1 MEEEGNSKHAPHYT
15 TLHRTTPHTMSH
27 YTPPHYTALHHT
39 LSHYTTHYVTPHPTR
54 HRTTP
59 HTTHH
64 TTRHYTTH
72 NTTPRTPHY
81 TACPVLCSC
90 TVPPEEFEELLKK
103 QKTLLKRNPKATVVW
118 LPKGGG
124 AERCVSCPYV
134 CVCDGVPYPQMRSQE
149 KGLTR
154 RMCS

>member
-1 MEEEGNSKHAPHYT
+1 MRWRRRGIVSMHHT
-15 TLHRTTPHTMSH
+15 TLHYTARHHTLCHTTPHPTLHGTTPHTV
-27 YTPPHYTALHHT
+27 TLHHT
-39 LSHYTTHYVTPHPTR
+39 LCHTTPHTTL

-134 CVCDGVPYPQMRSQE
+134 CVCVMVSPIHRCSH
-149 KGLTR
+149 R
-154 RMCS
+154 RRA